1 MILGNCIE
9 SGVLYLQ
16 DETRAPSLLHG
27 ALEVLEAGNAGSGVA
42 LVVLSESAEA
52 ACALSA
58 LCEARRAAG
67 QRAAC
72 LAGPLGAATDHLAD
86 LLSGARP
93 AVTILAASAPGVAKQ
108 TAG

>member
-1 MILGNCIE
+1 M
-9 SGVLYLQ
+9 
-16 DETRAPSLLHG
+16 
-27 ALEVLEAGNAGSGVA
+27 LEADRAGFGAA

-52 ACALSA
+52 ACALST

-93 AVTILAASAPGVAKQ
+93 AVTILAAGPPGAARQ
-108 TAG
+108 TGG